1 MEFLV
6 LWRCKKGRSYFVKA
20 GDTRWADVQRH
31 VNNFFSMALI
41 VSECPFSWMTHY
53 TEDQLT
59 MKKFRNWITFA
70 VVLAMVLSLAV
81 GVSANSSSVM
91 DGHYGTI
98 SGTSYQ
104 NSTSPATLYTSSRMS
119 KNPDSARFVIKVE
132 YNDGENYLTALSQNS
147 SRGITSFTYTFPI

>member
-1 MEFLV
+1 
-6 LWRCKKGRSYFVKA
+6 
-20 GDTRWADVQRH
+20 
-31 VNNFFSMALI
+31 
-41 VSECPFSWMTHY
+41 MTHY
-53 TEDQLT
+53 KEDQLT
-59 MKKFRNWITFA
+59 RKKFRKWITFA

-147 SRGITSFTYTFPI
+147 SRGITSFTYTFPIYFTFDAIPNMAYVSHCVQDGTKYASKATYTSAPLTIN

>member
-1 MEFLV
+1 
-6 LWRCKKGRSYFVKA
+6 
-20 GDTRWADVQRH
+20 
-31 VNNFFSMALI
+31 
-41 VSECPFSWMTHY
+41 MTHY
-53 TEDQLT
+53 KEDQLT
-59 MKKFRNWITFA
+59 RKKFRNWVTFA

-81 GVSANSSSVM
+81 GVSATSSSVM

-104 NSTSPATLYTSSRMS
+104 NSTLPATLYTSSRMS

-147 SRGITSFTYTFPI
+147 SRGITSFTYTFPIYFTFDAIPNMAYVSHSVQNGTTYDGGYCYTSARLYIS

>member
-1 MEFLV
+1 
-6 LWRCKKGRSYFVKA
+6 
-20 GDTRWADVQRH
+20 
-31 VNNFFSMALI
+31 
-41 VSECPFSWMTHY
+41 
-53 TEDQLT
+53 
-59 MKKFRNWITFA
+59 MKKFRNWVTFA

-81 GVSANSSSVM
+81 GVSATSSSVM

-104 NSTSPATLYTSSRMS
+104 NSTLPATLYTSSRMS

-147 SRGITSFTYTFPI
+147 SRGITSFTYTFPIYFTFDAIPNMAYVSHSVQNGTTYDGGYCYTSARLYIS

>member
-1 MEFLV
+1 
-6 LWRCKKGRSYFVKA
+6 
-20 GDTRWADVQRH
+20 
-31 VNNFFSMALI
+31 
-41 VSECPFSWMTHY
+41 MTHY
-53 TEDQLT
+53 KEDQLT
-59 MKKFRNWITFA
+59 RKKFRKWITFA
-70 VVLAMVLSLAV
+70 VVLAMVLSLTI

-147 SRGITSFTYTFPI
+147 SRGIASFTYTFPIYFTFDAIPNMAYVSHCVQDGTKYASKATYTSAPLTIN